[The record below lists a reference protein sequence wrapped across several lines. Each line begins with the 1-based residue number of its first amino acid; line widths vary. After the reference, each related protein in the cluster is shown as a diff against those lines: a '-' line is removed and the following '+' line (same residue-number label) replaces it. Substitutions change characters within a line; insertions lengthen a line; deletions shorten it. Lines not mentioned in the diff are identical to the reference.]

1 MLEIFSILM
10 LLLVIVGTSSATIQ
24 ILPTSNSQLPTPNSQ
39 LLENLTQVVAIGGK
53 WGTIAW
59 DRNSPP
65 AEPLP

>member
-1 MLEIFSILM
+1 MEIFSILM
-10 LLLVIVGTSSATIQ
+10 LLLVLGGTNSATIQ
-24 ILPTSNSQLPTPNSQ
+24 ILPTPNSQ